1 MVVSGVCAALNC
13 RLHCSGL
20 HFACASC
27 VLAVLLYGGTPYRD
41 PVAVQCLCVCVCVQ
55 TNIDLGEEERKDEEK
70 GSREE
75 ERKDY
80 NMGVLRQVQV
90 IFGHLASSKLQYFV
104 PRGFWKHFKSVVL
117 CLFRLFQD
125 YIFFSSVIV

>member
-1 MVVSGVCAALNC
+1 M
-13 RLHCSGL
+13 
-20 HFACASC
+20 
-27 VLAVLLYGGTPYRD
+27 
-41 PVAVQCLCVCVCVQ
+41 QCLCVCVCVCVQ

>member
-1 MVVSGVCAALNC
+1 MCEFSEYFAFNKATNGQTDIKHEKENRHLPVFFV
-13 RLHCSGL
+13 LHNHNNIYYIDRRIHSPF
-20 HFACASC
+20 H
-27 VLAVLLYGGTPYRD
+27 
-41 PVAVQCLCVCVCVQ
+41 QVCVCVQ

-104 PRGFWKHFKSVVL
+104 PRGFWKHFKSVLLPLSWVL
-117 CLFRLFQD
+117 L
-125 YIFFSSVIV
+125 I

>member
-1 MVVSGVCAALNC
+1 MCVCA
-13 RLHCSGL
+13 H
-20 HFACASC
+20 
-27 VLAVLLYGGTPYRD
+27 
-41 PVAVQCLCVCVCVQ
+41 VQ
-55 TNIDLGEEERKDEEK
+55 TNIDIGEEERKDEEK

-104 PRGFWKHFKSVVL
+104 PRGFWKHFKSVAFCSVR
-117 CLFRLFQD
+117 CLGC
-125 YIFFSSVIV
+125 YGGEGYESTAGFSVSFVFVVGCFCFCLEEGF

>member
-1 MVVSGVCAALNC
+1 MQS
-13 RLHCSGL
+13 
-20 HFACASC
+20 
-27 VLAVLLYGGTPYRD
+27 
-41 PVAVQCLCVCVCVQ
+41 VCVHVQ
-55 TNIDLGEEERKDEEK
+55 TNIDIGEEERKDEEK

-104 PRGFWKHFKSVVL
+104 PRGFWKHFKSVAFCSPCCAGYGGEGYWLILLVFQWVL
-117 CLFRLFQD
+117 FLL
-125 YIFFSSVIV
+125 

>member
-1 MVVSGVCAALNC
+1 M
-13 RLHCSGL
+13 
-20 HFACASC
+20 C
-27 VLAVLLYGGTPYRD
+27 VH
-41 PVAVQCLCVCVCVQ
+41 VQ
-55 TNIDLGEEERKDEEK
+55 TNIDIGEEERKDEEK

-104 PRGFWKHFKSVVL
+104 PRGFWKHFKSVAF
-117 CLFRLFQD
+117 CSPCCAGC
-125 YIFFSSVIV
+125 YGGEGY